1 MEQMGLFRT
10 AVPART
16 GQRIPLIDMA
26 SGVSTQRQRVLIIRA
41 PEPHFK
47 IEGVYFW
54 CDGSGHRIAGR
65 WSDTNTYDAGMDC
78 IFSFHGPARRL
89 LLRFLT
95 ALVTLL
101 GLWSHPGSAQAAPPA
116 SDVTLQAHFWVDA
129 SGQASLDDAM
139 RRPVGDFQPMGHY
152 RSFDLAAAALWLRLD
167 LPPLDASRRWY
178 LALSAAAFTNR
189 ATLHATGPEGAWTV
203 QQAGDHLPVSQWS
216 HPDQTPVFALPAGS
230 TGPVWLRL
238 ENRPAPLSPRLLLLE
253 EDTLQ
258 ETRYWTFLMIGG
270 YLGFGLLVLFWGW
283 VHARLY
289 GDRAFIAYCC
299 YVASMLGFQA
309 AFTGVGGV
317 FFWRDWAWWNDAAPA
332 VFMLWL
338 TAAGIW
344 FVREACAVSRHHR
357 QVDLFVK
364 AWSWFGLLFPVVY
377 LLLQNRFAFV
387 VLNLYGLLSVV
398 LSFALCIWAWR
409 LGEKYGGWL
418 ALGFLPVH
426 LSYPFPALRAAGVL
440 PDSWVTQYAVLI
452 GSAIEIPLLLY
463 ILHRRA
469 KEFNENHARLRAIES
484 TDPLTG
490 LTIEPVLHL
499 RLRDAMRR
507 SRRYGHQS
515 GLLMVELLN
524 HADIVSRHGRE
535 VAERALVVAAS
546 RLSHVVRDVDTVCR
560 VANARFAV
568 LVEGPLQPDDLMLLA
583 QHIVAKGLE
592 QVPSLPAGLSLR
604 FRLASLSLPGEARDA
619 DDASLLDRLRAALD
633 QMADDPRKVVLHLP
647 VGSPVPTPS

>member
-1 MEQMGLFRT
+1 MDCTSSFRGTAWRPLFRFL
-10 AVPART
+10 AVLA
-16 GQRIPLIDMA
+16 
-26 SGVSTQRQRVLIIRA
+26 
-41 PEPHFK
+41 
-47 IEGVYFW
+47 
-54 CDGSGHRIAGR
+54 
-65 WSDTNTYDAGMDC
+65 
-78 IFSFHGPARRL
+78 
-89 LLRFLT
+89 
-95 ALVTLL
+95 TLWGL
-101 GLWSHPGSAQAAPPA
+101 GFHPGGAQAAAPA
-116 SDVTLQAHFWVDA
+116 TDVTLQARFWIDG

-139 RRPVGDFQPMGHY
+139 RQPAGDFLPMNHY
-152 RSFDLAAAALWLRLD
+152 RSFDLAGAALWLRLD
-167 LPPLDASRRWY
+167 LPALDASRRWY

-189 ATLHATGPEGAWTV
+189 ATLHAVGPAGTWTV
-203 QQAGDHLPVSQWS
+203 QQAGDHLPVSQWT
-216 HPDQTPVFALPAGS
+216 HPDQTPVFALTAGS
-230 TGPVWLRL
+230 PGPVWLRL

-357 QVDLFVK
+357 QLDRFVMI
-364 AWSWFGLLFPVVY
+364 WSWFGLLFPVVY

-387 VLNLYGLLSVV
+387 VLNLYGLLSVA

-409 LGEKYGGWL
+409 LGEKYAGWL

-426 LSYPFPALRAAGVL
+426 LSYPFPALRSVGVL
-440 PDSWVTQYAVLI
+440 PDSWGTQYAVLI

-507 SRRYGHQS
+507 ARRYGHRS
-515 GLLMVELLN
+515 GLLLVELLN
-524 HADIVSRHGRE
+524 HADIASRQGRE
-535 VAERALVVAAS
+535 VADRALVVAAS
-546 RLSHVVRDVDTVCR
+546 RLSHVARDVDTVCR

-604 FRLASLSLPGEARDA
+604 FRLVSMSLPDEAKDV
-619 DDASLLDRLRAALD
+619 DDGRLLERLGAALD
-633 QMADDPRKVVLHLP
+633 QMADDPRKVVQHLP
-647 VGSPVPTPS
+647 SRPPLPTPS

>member
-1 MEQMGLFRT
+1 MDCTFSFPGLAWHPIF
-10 AVPART
+10 
-16 GQRIPLIDMA
+16 
-26 SGVSTQRQRVLIIRA
+26 RVLA
-41 PEPHFK
+41 VLAALC
-47 IEGVYFW
+47 GL
-54 CDGSGHRIAGR
+54 G
-65 WSDTNTYDAGMDC
+65 TNP
-78 IFSFHGPARRL
+78 S
-89 LLRFLT
+89 
-95 ALVTLL
+95 
-101 GLWSHPGSAQAAPPA
+101 SAQAVAALPA
-116 SDVTLQAHFWVDA
+116 VDVTQRAHFWIDA
-129 SGQASLDDAM
+129 SGQASLEDAM
-139 RRPVGDFQPMGHY
+139 RQPAGDFQPMGGY
-152 RSFDLAAAALWLRLD
+152 RSFDLGEAALWLRLE
-167 LPPLDASRRWY
+167 LPEWDASRRWY
-178 LALSAAAFTNR
+178 LVLSAAAFTNR
-189 ATLHATGPEGAWTV
+189 ATLYTAGSSGTWTS

-216 HPDQTPVFALPAGS
+216 HPDQTPVFALPAAS

-238 ENRPAPLSPRLLLLE
+238 ENRPAPLSPRLMLLE
-253 EDTLQ
+253 ENTLQ
-258 ETRYWTFLMIGG
+258 ETRYWNFLMIGG

-289 GDRAFIAYCC
+289 GDRAFIAYCS

-357 QVDLFVK
+357 QVDRFVR
-364 AWSWFGLLFPVVY
+364 AWSWFGLLFPAVY
-377 LLLQNRFAFV
+377 LTLQNHFAYV
-387 VLNLYGLLSVV
+387 VLNVYGLLSVV

-409 LGEKYGGWL
+409 LGEKYAGWL

-440 PDSWVTQYAVLI
+440 PDGWLTQYAVLI

-499 RLRDAMRR
+499 RLRDAARR

-535 VAERALVVAAS
+535 VADRALVVAAS
-546 RLSHVVRDVDTVCR
+546 RLSHVARDVDTVCR
-560 VANARFAV
+560 VADARFAV
-568 LVEGPLQPDDLMLLA
+568 LVEGPLQSDDLMLMA

-604 FRLASLSLPGEARDA
+604 FRLASLSLPGEERVA
-619 DDASLLDRLRAALD
+619 DDTSLLDRLHAALD

-647 VGSPVPTPS
+647 TRWPVPTPS

>member
-1 MEQMGLFRT
+1 MWVIL
-10 AVPART
+10 
-16 GQRIPLIDMA
+16 
-26 SGVSTQRQRVLIIRA
+26 
-41 PEPHFK
+41 
-47 IEGVYFW
+47 
-54 CDGSGHRIAGR
+54 
-65 WSDTNTYDAGMDC
+65 
-78 IFSFHGPARRL
+78 
-89 LLRFLT
+89 
-95 ALVTLL
+95 LL
-101 GLWSHPGSAQAAPPA
+101 GLWLALGWGAARAAAPA
-116 SDVTLQAHFWVDA
+116 ATDVTLQSFFWVDTT
-129 SGQASLDDAM
+129 GLASLEDAQG
-139 RRPVGDFQPMGHY
+139 RPAGDFQPLERY
-152 RSFDLAAAALWLRLD
+152 RSFDLTGAALWLRLD
-167 LPPLDASRRWY
+167 LPALDSSRRWY

-189 ATLHATGPEGAWTV
+189 ATLHVADAQGQWRA
-203 QQAGDHLPVSQWS
+203 QQAGDLLPVSQWS
-216 HPDQTPVFALPAGS
+216 HPDQTPVFSVPAGS
-230 TGPVWLRL
+230 AGPVWLRL

-338 TAAGIW
+338 TASGIW

-357 QVDLFVK
+357 RVDRFVL
-364 AWSWFGLLFPVVY
+364 AWCWFGLVFPVVY
-377 LLLQNRFAFV
+377 LLLQNSAV
-387 VLNLYGLLSVV
+387 YTVLNLYGLLSVI
-398 LSFALCIWAWR
+398 LSFTLCVWTWR
-409 LGEKYGGWL
+409 LGEKYAGWL

-440 PDSWVTQYAVLI
+440 PDSWATQYAVLI

-490 LTIEPVLHL
+490 LTIAPVLDL

-507 SRRYGHQS
+507 SRRYGHPC

-524 HADIVSRHGRE
+524 HADIVARQGRE
-535 VAERALVVAAS
+535 VADRALVVAAS
-546 RLSHVVRDVDTVCR
+546 RLLHVVRDVDTVCR

-568 LVEGPLQPDDLMLLA
+568 LVEGPLQPDHLMLLA

-592 QVPSLPAGLSLR
+592 QVPSLPAGVALR
-604 FRLASLSLPGEARDA
+604 FRLVSMSLPDGVAEG
-619 DDASLLDRLRAALD
+619 DDGRLLDRLGVALD
-633 QMADDPRKVVLHLP
+633 QMADDPRKVVLH
-647 VGSPVPTPS
+647 VSARSSVPTPS